1 MNERRDEGQPRPI
14 PAGRTG
20 GRAAGGPGGGLDRGP
35 APRTDHADSTDGGLT
50 PGAAPGH
57 PHERRPEAQY
67 RGGTADPG
75 HLRTGDHGPPASPA
89 YREPLA
95 HGPVTETDRRQDHE
109 LRSRVDQHNHIVMRG
124 IQVVDYLFYLL
135 YALLGMR
142 FVLTLLGASETAGFV
157 QFVNGITQPFYGPFS
172 GIVSRP
178 SVNGGALDF
187 PLIIALL
194 AYVVLHIAIR
204 GLLRLLMSSDRNAV
218 RR

>member
-1 MNERRDEGQPRPI
+1 MTRD
-14 PAGRTG
+14 
-20 GRAAGGPGGGLDRGP
+20 D
-35 APRTDHADSTDGGLT
+35 APVHAD
-50 PGAAPGH
+50 A
-57 PHERRPEAQY
+57 RRPESQY
-67 RGGTADPG
+67 RGGIADPG
-75 HLRTGDHGPPASPA
+75 HPRTGDHGPPDAPA
-89 YREPLA
+89 YRGSLA
-95 HGPVTETDRRQDHE
+95 HGPVTQTDRRQDHA
-109 LRSRVDQHNHIVMRG
+109 LRSRVDQRNHVVMRG

-194 AYVVLHIAIR
+194 AYVVLHIAVR
-204 GLLRLLMSSDRNAV
+204 GLLRLLMSSDRNAA